1 MRFQILIYD
10 GFDELDAIAPF
21 EVLHNAELAK
31 TGAVVELVTADAVK
45 EITAAHGLRLRPS
58 AQLNLKQR
66 PDVLVVPGGGW
77 AMGSTKG
84 ARVEAERGVIPTI
97 IKSLHESGTTLA
109 AVCTG
114 AMLLASSGILRERP
128 AITYH
133 DAITDL
139 QAAGAKIIHAR
150 VVDDGNIITAGGVTS
165 GLDLALWL
173 VERFFGSK
181 VAQEIEAKIEYE
193 RRGTVWRNKNR

>member
-21 EVLHNAELAK
+21 EVLHNAEIAK
-31 TGAVVELVTADAVK
+31 TGAVVELVTAETVK
-45 EITAAHGLRLRPS
+45 EIIGAHGLRLRPS
-58 AQLNLKQR
+58 GQLNLEKR
-66 PDVLVVPGGGW
+66 PDVLIVPGGGW

-84 ARVEAERGVIPTI
+84 ARAEAEHGVIPTI

-114 AMLLASSGILRERP
+114 AMLLASSGILRRRP

-133 DAITDL
+133 NAITDL
-139 QAAGAKIIHAR
+139 QTAGAEIIRAR

-165 GLDLALWL
+165 GLDLAFWL
-173 VERFFGSK
+173 VERFYGSK
-181 VAQEIEAKIEYE
+181 IAQVIEAKMEYE
-193 RRGTVWRNKNR
+193 RRGTVWRNENR